1 MTYKMKYYVLFG
13 PPGAGKGTQA
23 SAMVEK
29 YNLHHIS
36 TGALL
41 RKEIAA
47 GTELGKKAHELIE
60 KGCLVPDEVVEAMIE
75 SEFNSVKGVG
85 GFLLDGYPRT
95 IEQAHTL
102 DRMLSRRNESLT
114 SVISIMIPDGMIFD
128 RIRHR
133 AKIEGREDDASD
145 EVIANRIAT
154 YHQKTE
160 PLVSFYKD
168 AGKYAEIDGSGTI
181 EEVQKAIFDKMTD

>member
-1 MTYKMKYYVLFG
+1 MKYYVLFG

-23 SAMVEK
+23 SAMVER

-41 RKEIAA
+41 RKEIAEE
-47 GTELGKKAHELIE
+47 TELGKQARELID
-60 KGCLVPDEVVEAMIE
+60 KGCLVPDEVVEAMIV
-75 SEFNSVKGVG
+75 SEFDKMQDAVD

-95 IEQAHTL
+95 LDQARSL
-102 DRMLSRRNESLT
+102 DSLLAKKGEKLT
-114 SVISIMIPDGMIFD
+114 SVVSIMIPDEMIFD

-145 EVIANRIAT
+145 DIIANRIAT

-160 PLVSFYKD
+160 PLVNFYKR
-168 AGKYAEIDGSGTI
+168 AGKYAEIDGNGTI
-181 EEVQKAIFDKMTD
+181 EEVREKVFNLLDKA

>member
-1 MTYKMKYYVLFG
+1 MKYYVLFG

-23 SAMVEK
+23 SAMVER

-47 GTELGKKAHELIE
+47 ETELGKQARELID
-60 KGCLVPDEVVEAMIE
+60 KGYLVPDEVVEAMIV
-75 SEFNSVKGVG
+75 SEFDKMQDAVD

-95 IEQAHTL
+95 LDQARSL
-102 DRMLSRRNESLT
+102 DRLLAKKGEKLT
-114 SVISIMIPDGMIFD
+114 SVVSIMIPDEMIFD

-145 EVIANRIAT
+145 DIIANRIST

-160 PLVSFYKD
+160 PLVNFYKR
-168 AGKYAEIDGSGTI
+168 AGKYAEIDGNGTI
-181 EEVQKAIFDKMTD
+181 EEVREKVFNLLDKA

>member
-1 MTYKMKYYVLFG
+1 MKYYVLFG

-23 SAMVEK
+23 SAMVER

-47 GTELGKKAHELIE
+47 ETELGKQARELID
-60 KGCLVPDEVVEAMIE
+60 KGCLVPDEVVEAMIV
-75 SEFNSVKGVG
+75 SEFDKMQDAVD

-95 IEQAHTL
+95 LDQARSL
-102 DRMLSRRNESLT
+102 DRLLAKKGEKLT
-114 SVISIMIPDGMIFD
+114 SVVSIMIPDEMIFD

-145 EVIANRIAT
+145 DIIANRIST

-160 PLVSFYKD
+160 PLVNFYKR
-168 AGKYAEIDGSGTI
+168 AGKYAEIDGNGTI
-181 EEVQKAIFDKMTD
+181 EEVREKVFNLLDKA

>member
-1 MTYKMKYYVLFG
+1 MKYYILFG

-75 SEFNSVKGVG
+75 SEFDSIKGVE

-95 IEQAHTL
+95 IEQARSL
-102 DRMLSRRNESLT
+102 DRILSKKGDKVT
-114 SVISIMIPDGMIFD
+114 SVVSIMIPDEMIFD

-154 YHQKTE
+154 YHKKTE

-168 AGKYAEIDGSGTI
+168 AGKYAEIDGAGTI
-181 EEVQKAIFDKMTD
+181 EDVRQAIFNTIDR

>member
-1 MTYKMKYYVLFG
+1 MKYYVLFG

-23 SAMVEK
+23 SAMVER

-47 GTELGKKAHELIE
+47 ETELGKQARELID
-60 KGCLVPDEVVEAMIE
+60 KGCLVPDEVVEAMIV
-75 SEFNSVKGVG
+75 SEFDKMQDAVD

-95 IEQAHTL
+95 LDQARSL
-102 DRMLSRRNESLT
+102 DSLLAKKGEKLT
-114 SVISIMIPDGMIFD
+114 SVVSIMIPDEMIFD

-145 EVIANRIAT
+145 DIIANRIST

-160 PLVSFYKD
+160 PLVNFYKRV
-168 AGKYAEIDGSGTI
+168 GKYAEIDGNGTI
-181 EEVQKAIFDKMTD
+181 EEVREKVFNLLDKA

>member
-1 MTYKMKYYVLFG
+1 MKYYVLFG

-23 SAMVEK
+23 SAMVER

-47 GTELGKKAHELIE
+47 GTELGKQARELID
-60 KGCLVPDEVVEAMIE
+60 KGCLVPDEVVEAMIV
-75 SEFNSVKGVG
+75 SEFDKMQETVD

-95 IEQAHTL
+95 LDQARSL
-102 DRMLSRRNESLT
+102 DRLLAKKGEKLT
-114 SVISIMIPDGMIFD
+114 SVVSIMIPDEMIFD

-145 EVIANRIAT
+145 DIIANRIST

-160 PLVSFYKD
+160 PLVNFYKR
-168 AGKYAEIDGSGTI
+168 AGKYAEIDGNGTI
-181 EEVQKAIFDKMTD
+181 EEVREKVFNQLDKA

>member
-1 MTYKMKYYVLFG
+1 MKYYVLFG

-60 KGCLVPDEVVEAMIE
+60 KGCLVPDDVVEAMIE
-75 SEFNSVKGVG
+75 SEFDSVKGID

-95 IEQAHTL
+95 IEQARTL
-102 DRMLSRRNESLT
+102 DRMLARKNESLT
-114 SVISIMIPDGMIFD
+114 SVISIMIPDEMIFD
-128 RIRHR
+128 RIRRR

-145 EVIANRIAT
+145 EVIANRITT

-181 EEVQKAIFDKMTD
+181 EEVQKAIFSRMDR